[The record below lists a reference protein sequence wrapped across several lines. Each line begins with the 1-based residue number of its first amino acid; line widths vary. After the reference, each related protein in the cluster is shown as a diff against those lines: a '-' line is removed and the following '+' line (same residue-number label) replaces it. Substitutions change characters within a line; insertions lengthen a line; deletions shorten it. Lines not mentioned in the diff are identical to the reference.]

1 MASRLVAAA
10 AAASSSSSSSSSSA
24 PSLMGMARLISRR
37 GLAGG
42 ADGFDYDY
50 DYGKV
55 NLWENPRRPMS
66 WKRSHFIVATIAV
79 WGVFAYGGC
88 KLFDWVYDVENK
100 TEAAKAK
107 AKAK

>member
-10 AAASSSSSSSSSSA
+10 ASSSSSA

-42 ADGFDYDY
+42 ADGYDY
-50 DYGKV
+50 DYYKM
-55 NLWENPRRPMS
+55 NLWENPTRPMS
-66 WKRSHFIVATIAV
+66 WKRSHFLVATLTV
-79 WGVFAYGGC
+79 WGGLMYGGC
-88 KLFDWVYDVENK
+88 KLFDWVYDAENK
-100 TEAAKAK
+100 TEAYAAKAK